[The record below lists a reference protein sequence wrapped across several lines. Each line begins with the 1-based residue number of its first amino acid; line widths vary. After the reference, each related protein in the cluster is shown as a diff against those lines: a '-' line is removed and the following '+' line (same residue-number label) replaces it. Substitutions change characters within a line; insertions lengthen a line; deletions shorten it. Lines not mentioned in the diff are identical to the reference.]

1 MKNIFLLALVFGN
14 LLSIDVFSQVH
25 QYYQEPTWKPRA
37 ILPYNDA
44 INNDFWPPSP
54 KIDVDYNDTS
64 FDNTKLAKVPAI
76 GIYPRVLITPT
87 DVEQIRAK
95 VALGDKAPIAFK
107 TMWQRVINSQSP
119 FYALVTKNDVLG
131 KILAQELVQKIKA
144 LDVKVDEM
152 DKRPDRDNLWSVE
165 RSIVASGD
173 PDPPTEI
180 WDLLNYD
187 YLHDWMTSEEQELA
201 RSVIAKIVKNRISN
215 FLMVPDH
222 FMINNHEGFGM
233 EYIRLMLLIEGQKG
247 FDQKLFDLAVHKS
260 DAMLSWYL
268 DKEGM
273 CYESIKGWLNV
284 SAFVAVGLRH
294 PEILKHSHLMAK
306 MKFFQSAIRWEDGDW
321 HIRDEM
327 RASAFHVIWM
337 MHYYHPTNEGIDFLY
352 QSTFSTHPFLTD
364 ANVKWPNPVGICNE
378 LLLLYADNGIINK
391 EGKTIDWK
399 QQSNIN
405 KLNLSTTWHDTVRG
419 YVDVRNSWKKED
431 LHVGF
436 VCKQDFF
443 YGGHEGSEN
452 NRLTL
457 WKDGVNWIQDNNMLA
472 TKATFLQNMLTID
485 GKGQHWPPV
494 AGNWLGIQES
504 KDGVIA
510 AADGKMGY
518 SFSKSMQIHPLA
530 FPSAKIPYYSS
541 FIEGNYDL
549 SRDIQIAFQPS
560 TIRWNDGYAH
570 TDYGPW
576 SGETRLVEGY
586 KPFNTMKQAY
596 RTVQV
601 AKGNYPYVLVIDDAQ
616 KDNQLH
622 NFDWNISVPIDAEL
636 VEAVTPEIVFQNTD
650 PSAERMDDIILAK
663 GGTARDSKT
672 GKIQLKKGDPLC
684 LIRVL
689 WRNTEFGFPVPKF
702 EKFQGYSLVTV
713 PARSVSPEF
722 RILVYPYQYGD
733 PLPITIW
740 NKDRTTLAVTIND
753 QRDVYN
759 FATTDGGRTVLS
771 MKRNDS
777 VSLTSNA
784 KPAKPELLVRN
795 ELFNQNDFRYT
806 RNENKIPTYLV
817 NDSLEVQFIHS
828 IAPAQIRFT
837 LDGSEPT
844 ATSTLY
850 TKPILIAKNK
860 TLKAIT
866 YNPEWVAGDTKSSE
880 ILQANFIV
888 KKAAVGLVQTPLTS
902 KNGIT
907 VKLFEINTKLYNNNG
922 FFEASKNMMP
932 DVTKYAPTYQ
942 GFMNQFVLPLIT
954 PKQPLEQQSKGFYQY
969 TGWFFAKENGV
980 FTFDVNSCGPVLLDV
995 SEQSVIEELGVFHQQ
1010 QDHRKGEVV
1019 LNKGWHP
1026 IQLVVCDPLFWNS
1039 NSLDKMAFEVSYQIN
1054 GGASQIVNSTELKS
1068 IDTATHPLIDKSNH
1082 WQEALTN
1089 LPNLEMGV
1097 DMQVFDRTG
1106 KRRDPDFLDID
1117 TSLPMYSE
1125 RVNTMETTSS
1135 RNMIRVYNGYFFAPS
1150 TGSYQFQL
1158 PIRAGENS
1166 ILGSLQASCQNQLRI
1181 DDSIILQRG
1190 VYGRNLSGKA
1200 LLKEGWHSI
1209 SLRFGT
1215 GEASCKVLLPDGQTI
1230 DLKGDNLS
1238 RPSLVSVLT
1247 NGKLSKKNWNE
1258 IYEPTRVKLIYTQDT
1273 EANIYYTLDGS
1284 NPTNKSLL
1292 YKGEFIINE
1301 SKKLRAFAFKNNIAI
1316 SAPISI
1322 DFKLVTIPELGS
1334 LGLTNFNN
1342 WDGKNVFYDTNS
1354 KYKIWISPLSQSV
1367 NGIFGKGLLLQPT
1380 QALILQGVDVNVQRG
1395 TGTKP
1400 GFKLYDIR
1408 MRENALTVALWFKT
1422 DSLNGNLFGKEGYNA
1437 YGKSY
1442 RTFSCNIQNG
1452 KLVAMPNK
1460 LRGGKINLNE
1470 WQYVVLT
1477 GNENQ
1482 MALYLNGELIASDI
1496 GSKDIAT
1503 DALDFFTTNQAIVDN
1518 VQLFDRLLEANEVKK
1533 LFEQKNKQ
1541 LTKNK

>member
-1 MKNIFLLALVFGN
+1 MKKIFLCNVAFVVTLCCSN
-14 LLSIDVFSQVH
+14 LYAQTRKFYV
-25 QYYQEPTWKPRA
+25 EPTWQPRA
-37 ILPYNDA
+37 ILPYADA
-44 INNDFWPPSP
+44 INNDFWPVSP
-54 KIDVDYNDTS
+54 RVDVDYNDPS
-64 FDNTKLAKVPAI
+64 FDITKLAKVPPI
-76 GIYPRVLITPT
+76 GIYPRVLMTPT

-119 FYALVTKNDVLG
+119 FYALVTKNDALG
-131 KILAQELVQKIKA
+131 KRLAQELVQKIKA
-144 LDVKVDEM
+144 LDAKVDSM
-152 DKRPDRDNLWSVE
+152 DRRPDRDNLWSVE

-187 YLHDWMTSEEQELA
+187 YLHDWMTSEELEQA
-201 RSVIAKIVKNRISN
+201 RAVIAKIVKNRISN

-247 FDQKLFDLAVHKS
+247 FDQKLFDLAVHKAN
-260 DAMLSWYL
+260 AMLSWYL
-268 DKEGM
+268 DTNGM

-284 SAFVAVGLRH
+284 SAFVSVGLRH

-306 MKFFQSAIRWEDGDW
+306 MKFFQAAIRWEDGEW

-364 ANVKWPNPVGICNE
+364 ANAKWPNPVGICNE

-391 EGKTIDWK
+391 EGKSMDWTLQTNID
-399 QQSNIN
+399 
-405 KLNLSTTWHDTVRG
+405 KLNLPATWHDSIRG

-472 TKATFLQNMLTID
+472 TKATFLQNMLTVD
-485 GKGQHWPPV
+485 GMGCHWPPV

-530 FPSAKIPYYSS
+530 FPSTKIPYYSP
-541 FIEGNYDL
+541 FAEGNYDL

-560 TIRWNDGYAH
+560 TIKWNDGYAH

-636 VEAVTPEIVFQNTD
+636 VEAVSPEIVYQSTD
-650 PSAERMDDIILAK
+650 PSTVRMNDIILGK
-663 GGTARDSKT
+663 GGTARDLKT
-672 GKIQLKKGDPLC
+672 GKILLKKGDPLC

-689 WRNTEFGFPVPKF
+689 WRNTEYGFPVPKF

-733 PLPITIW
+733 PLPITTW
-740 NKDRTTLAVTIND
+740 NKDRTTLSVTIKD
-753 QRDVYN
+753 QKDVYN
-759 FATTDGGRTVLS
+759 FAKTDGGRTVLN
-771 MKRNDS
+771 MKRNNNM
-777 VSLTSNA
+777 SLSSNS

-795 ELFNQNDFRYT
+795 ERFNQTDFRYT
-806 RNENKIPTYLV
+806 RNENKIPNYLV
-817 NDSLEVQFIHS
+817 NDSLQVQFIHS
-828 IAPAQIRFT
+828 VAPAQIRFT

-844 ATSTLY
+844 QTSTLY
-850 TKPILIAKNK
+850 TKPILITTNT

-866 YNPEWVAGDTKSSE
+866 YNPEWVAGNNTSSDV
-880 ILQANFIV
+880 LKANFIV
-888 KKAAVGLVQTPLTS
+888 KKAANGLQQVSSTS

-907 VKLFEINTKLYNNNG
+907 VKVFEINTKLYNNKG
-922 FFEASKNMMP
+922 FFEASKIMMP
-932 DVTKYAPTYQ
+932 DVAKYPPTYQ
-942 GFMNQFVLPLIT
+942 GFSNQFVLPLVT
-954 PKQPLEQQSKGFYQY
+954 PKQPVAQQCKGFCQY
-969 TGWFFAKENGV
+969 TGWFFAKEKGV

-995 SEQSVIEELGVFHQQ
+995 SDQSVIAEVGVFHQQ

-1026 IQLVVCDPLFWNS
+1026 ISLVICDPLFWNS

-1054 GGASQIVNSTELKS
+1054 GGVSQIVNNTELKS
-1068 IDTATHPLIDKSNH
+1068 IDNTPQPSQDKSTQ

-1089 LPNLEMGV
+1089 LPSLEAGV

-1106 KRRDPDFLDID
+1106 KRRDADFLDID

-1125 RVNTMETTSS
+1125 RVKAMETTNS
-1135 RNMIRVYNGYFFAPS
+1135 RNTIRVYNGYFFAPS
-1150 TGSYQFQL
+1150 TGSYKFQL

-1166 ILGSLQASCQNQLRI
+1166 FLGSLQASCQNQLRI
-1181 DDSIILQRG
+1181 DTKIILQTG
-1190 VYGRNLSGKA
+1190 VYGRNLSGVA

-1215 GEASCKVLLPDGQTI
+1215 GEASCKVLLPDGQTMDI
-1230 DLKGDNLS
+1230 NGNNLY

-1247 NGKLSKKNWNE
+1247 NGILSNKNLYE
-1258 IYEPTRVKLIYTQDT
+1258 IYEPTKVKLIYTKDA
-1273 EANIYYTLDGS
+1273 EATIYYTLDGS
-1284 NPTNKSLL
+1284 NPTMKSLF
-1292 YKGEFIINE
+1292 YKGEFSITQ
-1301 SKKLRAFAFKNNIAI
+1301 SKKLTALAFKNNVAI
-1316 SAPISI
+1316 SAPICV
-1322 DFKLVTIPELGS
+1322 DFKLVTDPELGS
-1334 LGLTNFNN
+1334 LGLANFDN
-1342 WDGKNVFYDTNS
+1342 WDGKTAFYTTNT
-1354 KYKIWISPLSQSV
+1354 KYKIWIAPLVISGKGMS
-1367 NGIFGKGLLLQPT
+1367 GKGLELQPT
-1380 QALILQGVDVNVQRG
+1380 KALISQGVDVNVQRG
-1395 TGTKP
+1395 TEAKP
-1400 GFKLYDIR
+1400 SFKLYDIQTR
-1408 MRENALTVALWFKT
+1408 DNALTVALWFKT
-1422 DSLNGNLFGKEGYNA
+1422 DSLNGNLFGKDGYNA
-1437 YGKSY
+1437 FGKAY
-1442 RTFSCNIQNG
+1442 KTFSCSIQNG
-1452 KLVAMPNK
+1452 KLKAMPNR
-1460 LRGGKINLNE
+1460 LNGGTITLNE

-1482 MALYLNGELIASDI
+1482 MALYLNGELVASAI
-1496 GSKDIAT
+1496 GSKDIVT
-1503 DALDFFTTNQAIVDN
+1503 DALDFFTAHHASVDN
-1518 VQLFDRLLEANEVKK
+1518 IQLFDRLLEANEVKK
-1533 LFEQKNKQ
+1533 LYEQKNK
-1541 LTKNK
+1541 LLKN

>member
-1 MKNIFLLALVFGN
+1 MKKIFLLALVLVN

-25 QYYQEPTWKPRA
+25 QYYQEPTWQPRA
-37 ILPYNDA
+37 ILPYTDA

-54 KIDVDYNDTS
+54 KVDVDYNDPS

-107 TMWQRVINSQSP
+107 TMWQRVKNSQSP
-119 FYALVTKNDVLG
+119 FYALVTKNNVLG

-268 DKEGM
+268 DKDGM

-284 SAFVAVGLRH
+284 SAFVAIGLRH

-306 MKFFQSAIRWEDGDW
+306 MKFFQAAIRWEEGEW

-337 MHYYHPTNEGIDFLY
+337 MHYYHPTNEGIDFLF

-364 ANVKWPNPVGICNE
+364 INAKWPNPVGICNE

-399 QQSNIN
+399 LQSNID
-405 KLNLSTTWHDTVRG
+405 KLNLPTTWHDGVRG

-504 KDGVIA
+504 KEGVIA

-560 TIRWNDGYAH
+560 TIKWNDGYAH

-601 AKGNYPYVLVIDDAQ
+601 AKGNYPYILVIDDAQ
-616 KDNQLH
+616 KDHQLH

-636 VEAVTPEIVFQNTD
+636 VEAITPEIVFQNTD
-650 PSAERMDDIILAK
+650 PSAVRMDDIILAK

-684 LIRVL
+684 LIRIL

-702 EKFQGYSLVTV
+702 EKLQGYSLVTV

-733 PLPITIW
+733 PLPITTW
-740 NKDRTTLAVTIND
+740 NKDRTTLAVTIKD
-753 QRDVYN
+753 QRDIYN
-759 FATTDGGRTVLS
+759 FAATDGGRTVLS
-771 MKRNDS
+771 MKRNNS
-777 VSLTSNA
+777 ISLTSNA

-817 NDSLEVQFIHS
+817 NDSLQVQFIHS
-828 IAPAQIRFT
+828 VAPAQIRFT
-837 LDGSEPT
+837 IDGSDPT
-844 ATSTLY
+844 ATSAVY
-850 TKPILIAKNK
+850 TKPILITKNT

-866 YNPEWVAGDTKSSE
+866 SNTEWVAGNTTNSDV
-880 ILQANFIV
+880 LVANFIV

-907 VKLFEINTKLYNNNG
+907 VKLFEINTKLYNDKG

-932 DVTKYAPTYQ
+932 DVTKYVPTYQ

-969 TGWFFAKENGV
+969 TGWFFAKEKGV
-980 FTFDVNSCGPVLLDV
+980 FTFDVNSCGPVILDV
-995 SEQSVIEELGVFHQQ
+995 AEQSVIEEVGVFHQH

-1068 IDTATHPLIDKSNH
+1068 IDTATQPLVDKSNH

-1089 LPNLEMGV
+1089 LPNLEKGV

-1135 RNMIRVYNGYFFAPS
+1135 RNTIRVYNGYFFAPS

-1158 PIRAGENS
+1158 PIRSGENS
-1166 ILGSLQASCQNQLRI
+1166 VLGSLQASCQNQLRI

-1190 VYGRNLSGKA
+1190 VYGRNLSGIA

-1230 DLKGDNLS
+1230 DLKGKNLN

-1247 NGKLSKKNWNE
+1247 NGILSKKNWNE
-1258 IYEPTRVKLIYTQDT
+1258 IYEPTRVKLIYNQDT
-1273 EANIYYTLDGS
+1273 EVTIYYTLDGS

-1301 SKKLRAFAFKNNIAI
+1301 SKKLRALAFKNNIAI

-1322 DFKLVTIPELGS
+1322 DFKLVTIPKLGS
-1334 LGLTNFNN
+1334 LGLANFNN
-1342 WDGKNVFYDTNS
+1342 WDGKTVFYDTSS
-1354 KYKIWISPLSQSV
+1354 KYKIWISPFSQSV
-1367 NGIFGKGLLLQPT
+1367 NGIVDKGLLLQPT
-1380 QALILQGVDVNVQRG
+1380 QALISQGVDVNVQRG

-1400 GFKLYDIR
+1400 GFKLYDIQ

-1437 YGKSY
+1437 YGKAY

-1452 KLVAMPNK
+1452 KLVAMPNR
-1460 LRGGKINLNE
+1460 LMGGKIALNE

-1482 MALYLNGELIASDI
+1482 MALYLNGELVASDI

-1518 VQLFDRLLEANEVKK
+1518 IQLFDRFLEANEVKK
-1533 LFEQKNKQ
+1533 LYEQKNKQ

>member
-1 MKNIFLLALVFGN
+1 MKKIVLLVLVFGN
-14 LLSIDVFSQVH
+14 LYSTDVFSQVH
-25 QYYQEPTWKPRA
+25 KYYQEPTWQTRST
-37 ILPYNDA
+37 LPYSDA
-44 INNDFWPPSP
+44 INNDFWPASP
-54 KIDVDYNDTS
+54 KVDVDYNDPS
-64 FDNTKLAKVPAI
+64 FDSTKLANVPAV

-87 DVEQIRAK
+87 EVEQIREK
-95 VALGDKAPIAFK
+95 IALGDKAPIAFK
-107 TMWQRVINSQSP
+107 TMWQRVTNSQSP

-131 KILAQELVQKIKA
+131 KRLAQELVQKMKA
-144 LDVKVDEM
+144 LDVKVDLM

-247 FDQKLFDLAVHKS
+247 FDQKLFDLAVHKV

-284 SAFVAVGLRH
+284 SAFIAVGLRH
-294 PEILKHSHLMAK
+294 PKILKHSHLMAK
-306 MKFFQSAIRWEDGDW
+306 MKFFQSAIRWEDGEW

-364 ANVKWPNPVGICNE
+364 ATLKWPNPVGICNE
-378 LLLLYADNGIINK
+378 LLVLYADDGIVNEK
-391 EGKTIDWK
+391 GKTIDWK

-405 KLNLSTTWHDTVRG
+405 KLNLPITWHDSIRG

-472 TKATFLQNMLTID
+472 TKATFLQNMLTVD
-485 GKGQHWPPV
+485 GKGCHWPPV
-494 AGNWLGIQES
+494 GGNWLGIQES
-504 KDGVIA
+504 KEGLVA

-530 FPSAKIPYYSS
+530 FPSTKIPYYTP
-541 FIEGNYDL
+541 FMEGNFDL

-560 TIRWNDGYAH
+560 TIKWNDGFAH

-601 AKGNYPYVLVIDDAQ
+601 AKGNYPYVLVLDDAQ
-616 KDNQLH
+616 KDNQVH
-622 NFDWNISVPIDAEL
+622 HFDWNISVPNDAEL

-650 PSAERMDDIILAK
+650 PSALRMDDIILARSGVTK
-663 GGTARDSKT
+663 DLKT

-689 WRNTEFGFPVPKF
+689 WRNTEYGFPVPKF

-733 PLPITIW
+733 PLPITTW
-740 NKDRTTLAVTIND
+740 NKDRTTLAITIKE
-753 QRDVYN
+753 QKDVYT
-759 FATTDGGRTVLS
+759 FATTDGGRTVFS
-771 MKRNDS
+771 MKRNTNE
-777 VSLTSNA
+777 VLNSNA
-784 KPAKPELLVRN
+784 KPAKPEIVVRN
-795 ELFNQNDFRYT
+795 ERFNPNDFRYT
-806 RNENKIPTYLV
+806 RNENKIPTYFV
-817 NDSLEVQFIHS
+817 NDSLHVQFIHAV
-828 IAPAQIRFT
+828 APAQIRYT
-837 LDGSEPT
+837 LDGSEPSAT
-844 ATSTLY
+844 AALY
-850 TKPILIAKNK
+850 TKPILITKN
-860 TLKAIT
+860 TILKAIT
-866 YNPEWVAGDTKSSE
+866 CNPEWSAGNTKNSD
-880 ILQANFIV
+880 ILQANFIL
-888 KKAAVGLVQTPLTS
+888 KKVAIGLQQAPATS
-902 KNGIT
+902 KNGLT
-907 VKLFEINTKLYNNNG
+907 VKVYEINTKLYNNKG
-922 FFEASKNMMP
+922 FFEASKIMMP
-932 DVTKYAPTYQ
+932 DVSAYVPTYQ
-942 GFMNQFVLPLIT
+942 GFIDHFALPLFT
-954 PKQPLEQQSKGFYQY
+954 PKQPMEEQSKGFYHY
-969 TGWFFAKENGV
+969 TGWFYAKEKGV
-980 FTFDVNSCGPVLLDV
+980 FTFDVNSCGPVILDV
-995 SEQSVIEELGVFHQQ
+995 SDQSVIEEVGVFHQQ
-1010 QDHRKGEVV
+1010 QDHRKGEIV

-1026 IQLVVCDPLFWNS
+1026 IRLLICDPLFWNS
-1039 NSLDKMAFEVSYQIN
+1039 NSLDTMAFEVSYQID
-1054 GGASQIVNSTELKS
+1054 GGVSQIVNSSELKS
-1068 IDTATHPLIDKSNH
+1068 SDTSIPSSKDSPAPWH
-1082 WQEALTN
+1082 EALTN
-1089 LPNLEMGV
+1089 VPNLELGLDLFV
-1097 DMQVFDRTG
+1097 YDRTG
-1106 KRRDPDFLDID
+1106 KRRDADFLDID
-1117 TSLPMYSE
+1117 ASLPMYSE
-1125 RVNTMETTSS
+1125 RVNTMETTKS
-1135 RNMIRVYNGYFFAPS
+1135 RNVIRVYNGYFFAPS

-1166 ILGSLQASCQNQLRI
+1166 ILGSLQTSCQNQLRI
-1181 DDSIILQRG
+1181 DNTIILQKG
-1190 VYGRNLSGKA
+1190 VYGRNLSGIA

-1215 GEASCKVLLPDGQTI
+1215 GEASCKVVLPDGQTI
-1230 DLKGDNLS
+1230 DLKGNNLS
-1238 RPSLVSVLT
+1238 RPSLVSVVS
-1247 NGKLSKKNWNE
+1247 NGVLYNKNWHE
-1258 IYEPTRVKLIYTQDT
+1258 IYEPTRLKLIYPKDT
-1273 EANIYYTLDGS
+1273 EAKIYYTLDGTD
-1284 NPTNKSLL
+1284 PTMESLRYKS
-1292 YKGEFIINE
+1292 EFTITDT
-1301 SKKLRAFAFKNNIAI
+1301 KKIKAIAFKNNAAI
-1316 SAPISI
+1316 SYPALF
-1322 DFKLVTIPELGS
+1322 DFKWVTVPEIGS
-1334 LGLTNFNN
+1334 LGLANFNN
-1342 WDGKNVFYDTNS
+1342 WDGKTTFYNTNT
-1354 KYKIWISPLSQSV
+1354 KYKIWISPVSQSV
-1367 NGIFGKGLLLQPT
+1367 AGMVGKGIELQPT
-1380 QALILQGVDVNVQRG
+1380 QPLILQGVDVNVQRG

-1400 GFKLYDIR
+1400 GFKVYDIQ

-1437 YGKSY
+1437 FGKSY
-1442 RTFSCNIQNG
+1442 KTLSCSIQNG

-1460 LRGGKINLNE
+1460 LSGGKIALNQ

-1482 MALYLNGELIASDI
+1482 LALYLNGELVASDV

-1503 DALDFFTTNQAIVDN
+1503 DALDFFATHHGIVDTL
-1518 VQLFDRLLEANEVKK
+1518 QLFDRLLEANEVKK
-1533 LFEQKNKQ
+1533 LYEQKINSKPI
-1541 LTKNK
+1541 K

>member
-1 MKNIFLLALVFGN
+1 MKKIFLLALVFGN

-25 QYYQEPTWKPRA
+25 KYYQEPTWQPRA
-37 ILPYNDA
+37 ILPYADA
-44 INNDFWPPSP
+44 INNDFWPASP
-54 KIDVDYNDTS
+54 KVDVNYIDPS
-64 FDNTKLAKVPAI
+64 FDITKLAKVPAI
-76 GIYPRVLITPT
+76 GVYPRVLITPT
-87 DVEQIRAK
+87 DAEQIRAK

-119 FYALVTKNDVLG
+119 FYALVTKNDALG

-144 LDVKVDEM
+144 LDAKVDSM

-187 YLHDWMTSEEQELA
+187 YLHDWMTSDEQELA
-201 RSVIAKIVKNRISN
+201 RAVIAKIVKNRISN

-306 MKFFQSAIRWEDGDW
+306 MKFFQAAIRWEDGEW

-364 ANVKWPNPVGICNE
+364 ATVKWPNPVGICNE
-378 LLLLYADNGIINK
+378 LLLLYADDGMVNK
-391 EGKTIDWK
+391 EGKTIDWTL
-399 QQSNIN
+399 QSNIN
-405 KLNLSTTWHDTVRG
+405 KLNLPTTWHDGSRG

-472 TKATFLQNMLTID
+472 TKATFLQNMLTVD

-504 KDGVIA
+504 KEGVVA

-530 FPSAKIPYYSS
+530 FPSSKIPYYSP
-541 FIEGNYDL
+541 FMEGNYDL

-560 TIRWNDGYAH
+560 TIKWNDGFAH

-616 KDNQLH
+616 KDNQIH
-622 NFDWNISVPIDAEL
+622 NFDWNISVPIDTEL
-636 VEAVTPEIVFQNTD
+636 VEAITPEIVFQSTD
-650 PSAERMDDIILAK
+650 PSSLRMDDIILTK
-663 GGTARDSKT
+663 GGILRDSKT

-689 WRNTEFGFPVPKF
+689 WRNTEYGFPVPKL
-702 EKFQGYSLVTV
+702 EKFQGYSLVNV
-713 PARSVSPEF
+713 PARSVSPEY

-733 PLPITIW
+733 PLPVTTW
-740 NKDRTTLAVTIND
+740 NKDRTELEIKIKD
-753 QRDVYN
+753 QKDIYN
-759 FATTDGGRTVLS
+759 FDTTDGGRTVLS
-771 MKRNDS
+771 MKRNNNLALS
-777 VSLTSNA
+777 SNS
-784 KPAKPELLVRN
+784 KPPRPEILVRN
-795 ELFNQNDFRYT
+795 ERFNQNDFRYT
-806 RNENKIPTYLV
+806 RKENKTPTYLV
-817 NDSLEVQFIHS
+817 DDSLQVQFIHS
-828 IAPAQIRFT
+828 VAPAQIRFT
-837 LDGSEPT
+837 LDGSEPKE
-844 ATSTLY
+844 TSTLY
-850 TKPILIAKNK
+850 TKPILITKN
-860 TLKAIT
+860 TVLKAIT
-866 YNPEWVAGDTKSSE
+866 YNAEWNAGDTKSSD

-888 KKAAVGLVQTPLTS
+888 NKAATGMPQAPSTS
-902 KNGIT
+902 KNGLT
-907 VKLFEINTKLYNNNG
+907 VKVYEINTKLYNNKG
-922 FFEASKNMMP
+922 FFEASKIMMP
-932 DVTKYAPTYQ
+932 NVSEYSPTYQ
-942 GFMNQFVLPLIT
+942 GFTDQFVLPLIT
-954 PKQPLEQQSKGFYQY
+954 PKQPLEQQSKGFYQF

-995 SEQSVIEELGVFHQQ
+995 SEHSVIEEIGVFHQQ

-1026 IQLVVCDPLFWNS
+1026 IRLIICDPLFWNS
-1039 NSLDKMAFEVSYQIN
+1039 NSLDKMDFEVSYQVN
-1054 GGASQIVNSTELKS
+1054 GGTSQIVNSSELKG
-1068 IDTATHPLIDKSNH
+1068 IDTTTHPSEDKST

-1089 LPNLEMGV
+1089 LPSLETGL

-1106 KRRDPDFLDID
+1106 KRREPDFLDID
-1117 TSLPMYSE
+1117 TCLPIYSE

-1135 RNMIRVYNGYFFAPS
+1135 RNTIRVYNGYFFAPS

-1158 PIRAGENS
+1158 PSRTGTNS
-1166 ILGSLQASCQNQLRI
+1166 VLGSLQASCQNQLRI
-1181 DDSIILQRG
+1181 DETIILQKG
-1190 VYGRNLSGKA
+1190 IYGRNLSGDA

-1215 GEASCKVLLPDGQTI
+1215 GQASCKVLLPDGQMMEI
-1230 DLKGDNLS
+1230 KGNSLS
-1238 RPSLVSVLT
+1238 RLSLVSVLV
-1247 NGKLSKKNWNE
+1247 NGIQSNKNWNE
-1258 IYEPTRVKLIYTQDT
+1258 IYGSTKVKLIYPKDA

-1284 NPTNKSLL
+1284 NPTMKSLL
-1292 YKGEFIINE
+1292 YQSEFSISQ
-1301 SKKLRAFAFKNNIAI
+1301 SKKIKALAFKNNIAI
-1316 SAPISI
+1316 SAPINF
-1322 DFKLVTIPELGS
+1322 DFKLVSVPELGS
-1334 LGLTNFNN
+1334 LGLANFDN
-1342 WDGKNVFYDTNS
+1342 WDGKTAFFDINT
-1354 KYKIWISPLSQSV
+1354 KYKIWISPMSLSV
-1367 NGIFGKGLLLQPT
+1367 KTRFGKGLELQPT
-1380 QALILQGVDVNVQRG
+1380 NALISQGVDVNVQRG

-1400 GFKLYDIR
+1400 GFKLYDIK

-1442 RTFSCNIQNG
+1442 KTFSCSIQNG
-1452 KLVAMPNK
+1452 KLLAMPNR
-1460 LRGGKINLNE
+1460 LIGGKITLND

-1477 GNENQ
+1477 GNENK
-1482 MALYLNGELIASDI
+1482 MALYLNGELVASDI

-1503 DALDFFTTNQAIVDN
+1503 DALDFFITHHAIVDN
-1518 VQLFDRLLEANEVKK
+1518 VQLFDRFLEVHEVKK
-1533 LFEQKNKQ
+1533 LYEQKIK
-1541 LTKNK
+1541 

>member
-1 MKNIFLLALVFGN
+1 MKKIVLLALVLEN

-25 QYYQEPTWKPRA
+25 QYYQEPTWQPRA
-37 ILPYNDA
+37 ILPYADA
-44 INNDFWPPSP
+44 INNDFWPASP
-54 KIDVDYNDTS
+54 MVDVDYNDPS
-64 FDNTKLAKVPAI
+64 FDNTKLAKVPAV
-76 GIYPRVLITPT
+76 GIYPRVLMTPN
-87 DVEQIRAK
+87 DIEQIRAK

-107 TMWQRVINSQSP
+107 TMWQRVLNSQSP
-119 FYALVTKNDVLG
+119 FYALVTKNEVLG
-131 KILAQELVQKIKA
+131 KRLAKELVQKINA
-144 LDVKVDEM
+144 LDAKVDAM

-187 YLHDWMTSEEQELA
+187 YLHDWMTNEEQELA
-201 RSVIAKIVKNRISN
+201 RAVIAKIVKNRISN

-294 PEILKHSHLMAK
+294 PEILKHSNLMAK
-306 MKFFQSAIRWEDGDW
+306 MRFFQSAIRWEEGEW

-378 LLLLYADNGIINK
+378 LLLLYADEGIINK

-405 KLNLSTTWHDTVRG
+405 KLNLPTTWQDSLRG
-419 YVDVRNSWKKED
+419 YVNVRNSWRKED
-431 LHVGF
+431 LQVGF

-472 TKATFLQNMLTID
+472 TKATFLQNMLTVD
-485 GKGQHWPPV
+485 GKGCHWPPV

-504 KDGVIA
+504 KEGVIA

-518 SFSKSMQIHPLA
+518 SFSKIMQIHPLA
-530 FPSAKIPYYSS
+530 FPSTKIPYYSS
-541 FIEGNYDL
+541 FMEGNFDL

-560 TIRWNDGYAH
+560 TIKWNDGYAH

-586 KPFNTMKQAY
+586 KPFNTMQQAY
-596 RTVQV
+596 RTVQI
-601 AKGNYPYVLVIDDAQ
+601 AKGKYPYVLVIDDAK
-616 KDNQLH
+616 KDNQTH

-650 PSAERMDDIILAK
+650 PSALRMDDIILAK
-663 GGTARDSKT
+663 GGTARDLKT

-689 WRNTEFGFPVPKF
+689 WRNSEYGFPVPKF
-702 EKFQGYSLVTV
+702 EKFQGYCLVTV

-722 RILVYPYQYGD
+722 KILVYPYQYGD
-733 PLPITIW
+733 PLPISTW
-740 NKDRTTLAVTIND
+740 NSDRTSLTVTIKD
-753 QRDVYN
+753 QKDVYN
-759 FATTDGGRTVLS
+759 FATTNGGRTVLS
-771 MKRNDS
+771 MKRNN
-777 VSLTSNA
+777 SLVLSSNS
-784 KPAKPELLVRN
+784 KPPKPEILVRN
-795 ELFNQNDFRYT
+795 ERFNQNDLRYT

-817 NDSLEVQFIHS
+817 DESLKVQFINS
-828 IAPAQIRFT
+828 EVPAQIRFT
-837 LDGSEPT
+837 IDGSEPT
-844 ATSTLY
+844 AKSTLY
-850 TKPILIAKNK
+850 TKPILITKNT

-866 YNPEWVAGDTKSSE
+866 FNAEWAAGNYASSE
-880 ILQANFIV
+880 ILQTNFIV
-888 KKAAVGLVQTPLTS
+888 KKAAIGLAQVPANS

-907 VKLFEINTKLYNNNG
+907 VKVYEINTKLYNNKG
-922 FFEASKNMMP
+922 FFEASKIMMP
-932 DVTKYAPTYQ
+932 DVTKYPPTYQ
-942 GFMNQFVLPLIT
+942 GFADQFVLPLVT
-954 PKQPLEQQSKGFYQY
+954 PKHSVEQQSKGFYQY
-969 TGWFFAKENGV
+969 SGWFYANEKGV

-995 SEQSVIEELGVFHQQ
+995 SEQSVIEEVGIFHQQ
-1010 QDHRKGEVV
+1010 QDHRKGEVI

-1026 IQLVVCDPLFWNS
+1026 IQLVICDPLFWNS

-1054 GGASQIVNSTELKS
+1054 GGTPQIVKSNELKS
-1068 IDTATHPLIDKSNH
+1068 IDPTIPSPKEITA

-1089 LPNLEMGV
+1089 LPILEIGL
-1097 DMQVFDRTG
+1097 DLQVFDRTG

-1117 TSLPMYSE
+1117 TSLPMYVE
-1125 RVNTMETTSS
+1125 RVNSMETTSS
-1135 RNMIRVYNGYFFAPS
+1135 RNTIRVYNGYFYAPS

-1158 PIRAGENS
+1158 PIRAGVNS
-1166 ILGSLQASCQNQLRI
+1166 VLGSLQASCQNQLRI
-1181 DDSIILQRG
+1181 DDTIILQRG
-1190 VYGRNLSGKA
+1190 VYGRNLSGIA
-1200 LLKEGWHSI
+1200 LLKEGWHTI

-1215 GEASCKVLLPDGQTI
+1215 GEASCKVQLPEGQTI
-1230 DLKGDNLS
+1230 DLKGNNLS
-1238 RPSLVSVLT
+1238 RPSLVSVFT
-1247 NGKLSKKNWNE
+1247 NGIQSNKNWNE
-1258 IYEPTRVKLIYTQDT
+1258 IYEPTKVKLIYTQDSN
-1273 EANIYYTLDGS
+1273 AKIYYTLDGS
-1284 NPTNKSLL
+1284 NPTNKSFL
-1292 YKGEFIINE
+1292 YKGEFIIAE
-1301 SKKLRAFAFKNNIAI
+1301 SKKVKALAFKNNVAL
-1316 SAPISI
+1316 SAPTTI
-1322 DFKLVTIPELGS
+1322 DFKLVTEPELGS
-1334 LGLTNFNN
+1334 LGMTNFDN
-1342 WDGKNVFYDTNS
+1342 WDGKTAFYKTNS

-1367 NGIFGKGLLLQPT
+1367 KGRFGKGLELQPSQT
-1380 QALILQGVDVNVQRG
+1380 LISKGVDVNVQRG
-1395 TGTKP
+1395 TNIKP
-1400 GFKLYDIR
+1400 GFKLYDIQ

-1437 YGKSY
+1437 YGKAY
-1442 RTFSCNIQNG
+1442 RTFSCNLQNG
-1452 KLVAMPNK
+1452 KLVAMPNR
-1460 LRGGKINLNE
+1460 LRGGKITLNE
-1470 WQYVVLT
+1470 WQHVVLT

-1496 GSKDIAT
+1496 GSKEITT

-1518 VQLFDRLLEANEVKK
+1518 IQLFDRLLEAKEVKK
-1533 LFEQKNKQ
+1533 LYEQKNKP
-1541 LTKNK
+1541 